1 MRVTIDFVPEEEDA
15 PEQDLLSLE
24 ISPETNISTLKEMV
38 QAEVGIPSTSQHLYY
53 NGHLLQ
59 DGANTIG
66 HLNISDGDILS
77 LHIRPL
83 VGTTGVGEN
92 PRGQQSALRQ
102 PAGQRTSIEQDPEFV
117 RLQLLGDPRQQE
129 ILRGRQPDLAAA
141 LDNPIRFGQIYRQL
155 VDRDRQEQH
164 LRSQQIARLNADPF
178 DIEAQM
184 RIEEM
189 IRQEAVQENLQ
200 SAIEHNPEGKGFS
213 SCNIPAKLI

>member
-24 ISPETNISTLKEMV
+24 ISPETTINILKEMV

-53 NGHLLQ
+53 NGHLLHNE
-59 DGANTIG
+59 ANTIG
-66 HLNISDGDILS
+66 DLNISDGDILS
-77 LHIRPL
+77 LHIRPV
-83 VGTTGVGEN
+83 VGTTGVGED
-92 PRGQQSALRQ
+92 RAQQSATRQ
-102 PAGQRTSIEQDPEFV
+102 PAGQRAGIEQDPEFM
-117 RLQLLGDPRQQE
+117 RLQLLGDPQAQE

-141 LDNPIRFGQIYRQL
+141 LDNPVRFGQIYRQL

-164 LRSQQIARLNADPF
+164 LRSQQIAQLNADPF

-200 SAIEHNPEGKGFS
+200 SAIEHNPEGMC
-213 SCNIPAKLI
+213 SCLLGAT